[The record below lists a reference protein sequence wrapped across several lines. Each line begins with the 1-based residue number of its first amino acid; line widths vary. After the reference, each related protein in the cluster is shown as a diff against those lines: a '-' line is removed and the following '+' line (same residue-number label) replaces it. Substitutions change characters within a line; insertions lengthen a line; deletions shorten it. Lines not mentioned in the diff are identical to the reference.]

1 MHISWDILYVRSL
14 LQDTGFCYGNYGYHI
29 LMAQYK
35 FLKVSILDN
44 LEVLCIWK
52 LCSIYFN
59 IWFDNDRETAS
70 IYLIKQL
77 SDATNKQLSEC
88 VVKVGGRQV
97 QTQQIILYFVPK
109 KDYSL
114 LWIYIHG
121 LLEKY
126 LEYSIIMWKLI
137 DKLFQNDSVVFN
149 LK

>member
-1 MHISWDILYVRSL
+1 
-14 LQDTGFCYGNYGYHI
+14 
-29 LMAQYK
+29 MAQYK

-70 IYLIKQL
+70 IYLIMQL
-77 SDATNKQLSEC
+77 SNATNKQSSEC

-109 KDYSL
+109 KNIFEYIFMDY
-114 LWIYIHG
+114 
-121 LLEKY
+121 
-126 LEYSIIMWKLI
+126 WKNI
-137 DKLFQNDSVVFN
+137 
-149 LK
+149 